1 MGLVL
6 ARNSHGVGSMEL
18 DELGDHNIDPERQR
32 EFAYATRSKAMLF
45 TIAHKRYAT
54 VRKRRQVFTLQDF
67 DAALRREAARKT
79 L

>member
-18 DELGDHNIDPERQR
+18 DELGNHDVDPKCQS
-32 EFAYATRSKAMLF
+32 EFAHATRSKAMLF

-67 DAALRREAARKT
+67 DAALRREAARQT